1 MNKRNNLI
9 IFLVIILATFSRLF
23 ITIPNF
29 SAIGALA
36 LFCGAMINRG
46 KYSVFIPFA
55 ALLAGDLIL
64 AATGKLYSDY
74 FADGYFIYV
83 YVGFALTW
91 MIGRLL
97 KNKVNVSNIVLASIA
112 ASLTFFIVTNFG
124 SWLQISYY
132 PKTINGLGQAY
143 LAGLVFYKQDILSNF
158 FLNQLIADL
167 FFSSVFFGGYAMII
181 KNHEEELVPIKVKS
195 K

>member
-36 LFCGAMINRG
+36 LFCGAMVNRN
-46 KYSVFIPFA
+46 KFSVFIPFA

-64 AATGKLYSDY
+64 ANTGKLYSDY
-74 FADGYFIYV
+74 FAEGYFIYV
-83 YVGFALTW
+83 YVGFAITW
-91 MIGRLL
+91 VIGRLL
-97 KNKVNVSNIVLASIA
+97 KNKISVSNIVFASVA
-112 ASLTFFIVTNFG
+112 ASLTFFLITNFG

-132 PKTINGLGQAY
+132 PKTLGGLGQAY
-143 LAGLVFYKQDILSNF
+143 LAGMAFYKQDLLSNF
-158 FLNQLIADL
+158 FLNQLFADL
-167 FFSSVFFGGYAMII
+167 FFSAVFFGGYALIAKNDDGELIPLKI
-181 KNHEEELVPIKVKS
+181 KS
-195 K
+195 

>member
-36 LFCGAMINRG
+36 LFCGAMVNRN
-46 KYSVFIPFA
+46 KFSVFIPFA

-64 AATGKLYSDY
+64 AGTGKLYSDY

-83 YVGFALTW
+83 YVGFAITW
-91 MIGRLL
+91 VIGRLL
-97 KNKVNVSNIVLASIA
+97 KNKISVSNIVFASVA
-112 ASLTFFIVTNFG
+112 ASLTFFLITNFG

-132 PKTINGLGQAY
+132 PKTLGGLGQAY
-143 LAGLVFYKQDILSNF
+143 LAGMAFYKQDLLSNF
-158 FLNQLIADL
+158 FLNQLLADL
-167 FFSSVFFGGYAMII
+167 FFSAVFFGGYALIAKNDDGELIPLKI
-181 KNHEEELVPIKVKS
+181 KS
-195 K
+195 